1 MGAITIPMPTQ
12 RFSGRERELADRLR
26 EVAAEAT
33 RARRPTLWRRP
44 RRISCAGMGRER
56 RWTILAA
63 MCLATAVT
71 EFDETVMAVA
81 LPSIDASFEAS
92 LPAVQWSVTAYVLAF
107 AAALIPAG
115 RMADALGARRM
126 FSWGA
131 VVFALGSAA
140 CALAP
145 EVGWL
150 IAARVVQG
158 LGAAILTPASFAIVV
173 HAFPAGE
180 RGRALGIW
188 AAAVAVGAA
197 VGPLGGGVLIE
208 LFGWRAIFVMG
219 IPIAAAGLAVAVA
232 VVPRG
237 ERRGVPPAALSV
249 ALLGTG
255 LTLVLLGLGRA
266 ETGGFLPAGLAI
278 LGGGLAVLALLVRRD
293 LRDRHGLLELGLL
306 RIPSYLGVNTVML
319 IAAAAWLAM
328 LLLQG
333 IYLQSIRG
341 FGALEAGLALMPLTG
356 AAVVSAPVAGHFT
369 DRVGARPLI
378 VAGMLCLAA
387 SLALLALVDADTP
400 YWPGLAIPYALNGIG
415 WGMLQTPIETDAVRS
430 AGERRAGLVSGF
442 VGMTYQ
448 VGAALGIT
456 AATVA
461 VQALGSARLGQ
472 LLADQG
478 VTTTALQR
486 AGLTR
491 SQIEGKLGTRDVIG
505 ELPGLDPAQ
514 AERVADALRQSFV
527 HALTTTMAIGAALL
541 AAGAV
546 VALALIG
553 RVPAGPPRQGA
564 LQDA

>member
-1 MGAITIPMPTQ
+1 
-12 RFSGRERELADRLR
+12 
-26 EVAAEAT
+26 
-33 RARRPTLWRRP
+33 
-44 RRISCAGMGRER
+44 MGRER
-56 RWTILAA
+56 RWTILVA

-81 LPSIDASFEAS
+81 LPSIDASFHAS

-107 AAALIPAG
+107 AAVLVPAG
-115 RMADALGARRM
+115 RLADSLGARRL
-126 FSWGA
+126 FACGA
-131 VVFALGSAA
+131 IVFAAGSAA

-145 EVGWL
+145 GIGWL

-158 LGAAILTPASFAIVV
+158 LGAALLTPASFAIVV
-173 HAFPAGE
+173 HAFAPGE

-197 VGPLGGGVLIE
+197 VGPLGGGVLID

-219 IPIAAAGLAVAVA
+219 IPIAAAGLIVAAA

-237 ERRGVPPAALSV
+237 ERGGVPPAALSV
-249 ALLGTG
+249 ALLGAG

-266 ETGGFLPAGLAI
+266 ESGAFLPGGLAI
-278 LGGGLAVLALLVRRD
+278 LVSGLALLALLVRRD
-293 LRDRHGLLELGLL
+293 LRDSHPLLELGLL
-306 RIPSYLGVNTVML
+306 RIPSYLGVNAVML

-333 IYLQSIRG
+333 IYLQSVRDLEP
-341 FGALEAGLALMPLTG
+341 LEAGLALMPLTG
-356 AAVVSAPVAGHFT
+356 GAVVSAPVAGHFA
-369 DRVGARPLI
+369 DRVGARGLI

-387 SLALLALVDADTP
+387 SLALLSLVGASTA
-400 YWPGLAIPYALNGIG
+400 YWPGLAVPYALNGIG
-415 WGMLQTPIETDAVRS
+415 WGMLQTPVETDAVRS
-430 AGERRAGLVSGF
+430 AGELRAGLVSG
-442 VGMTYQ
+442 VLGMTYQ

-461 VQALGSARLGQ
+461 VQALGSARLGR

-478 VTTTALQR
+478 VSTTALQR

-491 SQIEGKLGTRDVIG
+491 SQLEGKLGTRDVIG
-505 ELPGLDPAQ
+505 ELPGLDPTQ
-514 AERVADALRQSFV
+514 AERVAQALRESFV

-541 AAGAV
+541 AAGALL
-546 VALALIG
+546 ALGLIG
-553 RVPAGPPRQGA
+553 RVAAAPPRPPL